1 MPEVVMRI
9 VISGASG
16 LIGSC
21 LIRELPGL
29 DPSVKCERLVRRPA
43 GTATAPDEIAWD
55 PGQGRI
61 EPGRLEGAD
70 VVIHLAA
77 AGIASR
83 RWSARY
89 KDEILFSRVAGTET
103 LTRALAGLNRPPRLL
118 ITASA
123 VGYYGSRP
131 PEETVD
137 ESHRPGEGFLSRVC
151 QAWESAADPAR
162 DAGIRVVHLR
172 FGMALSPAG
181 GALARLLPVF
191 RLGLGG
197 RIGDGRQP
205 VPWIALEEIPRI
217 VLHLAGSGELDG
229 PVNAVAP
236 EVPDNAGW
244 TRTLARVLRRPAVLP
259 VPALALRLLFGEMAG
274 EALLGGARVRPRRL
288 LESGYAF
295 RWPALEPA
303 LRAMLSAKR

>member
-1 MPEVVMRI
+1 MRI

-21 LIRELPGL
+21 LVRELPGL
-29 DPSVKCERLVRRPA
+29 DPAIHCVKLVRRPA
-43 GTATAPDEIAWD
+43 ETAAQDEIPWD
-55 PGQGRI
+55 PGQGRL
-61 EPGRLEGAD
+61 EPDRLEGAD
-70 VVIHLAA
+70 VVIHLAG
-77 AGIASR
+77 AGIAGR

-89 KDEILFSRVAGTET
+89 KDEILHSRVAGTQT
-103 LTRALAGLNRPPRLL
+103 LTQALLRLREPPRLFL
-118 ITASA
+118 TASA

-131 PEETVD
+131 PEEPVD
-137 ESHRPGEGFLSRVC
+137 EGSRPGEGFLSRVC
-151 QAWESAADPAR
+151 RAWETAADPAR
-162 DAGIRVVHLR
+162 DAGIRVIHLR
-172 FGMALSPAG
+172 FGMVLSPAG

-217 VLHLAGSGELDG
+217 VLHLIRQEGMDG

-236 EVPDNAGW
+236 EIPDNTKW
-244 TRTLARVLRRPAVLP
+244 TRTLARVLRRPAALP
-259 VPALALRLLFGEMAG
+259 VPAFALRLLFGEMAD
-274 EALLGGARVRPRRL
+274 EALLGGAHVRPRRL

-295 RWPALEPA
+295 RWPELEPA
-303 LRAMLSAKR
+303 LREMLSVNR

>member
-1 MPEVVMRI
+1 MRI

-21 LIRELPGL
+21 LVRKLPGL
-29 DPSVKCERLVRRPA
+29 DPAFHCVKLVRRPA
-43 GTATAPDEIAWD
+43 EHSVPGEIPWN
-55 PGQGRI
+55 PGQGRL
-61 EPGRLEGAD
+61 EPDRLEGAD
-70 VVIHLAA
+70 VIIHLAG

-89 KDEILFSRVAGTET
+89 KDEILHSRVAGTQT
-103 LTRALAGLNRPPRLL
+103 LTQALLRLQEPPRLFL
-118 ITASA
+118 TASA

-131 PEETVD
+131 PEEPVD
-137 ESHRPGEGFLSRVC
+137 EDSRPGDGFLSRVC
-151 QAWESAADPAR
+151 CAWETAADPAR
-162 DAGIRVVHLR
+162 DAGVRVIHLR
-172 FGMALSPAG
+172 FGMVLSPAG

-205 VPWIALEEIPRI
+205 LPWIALDEVPRI
-217 VLHLAGSGELDG
+217 VLHLVRQESMDG

-259 VPALALRLLFGEMAG
+259 VPASALRLLFGEMAD

-288 LESGYAF
+288 LESGYSF
-295 RWPALEPA
+295 RWPELEPA
-303 LRAMLSAKR
+303 LREILSVNR